1 MSPGSGLRPLEPGAR
16 VLEDISMPSWI
27 ERLRL
32 PAHLGG
38 YARLRVGLIWLGVL
52 VVLSFATSTAWDV
65 WRSYRHSVVS
75 TDRELENLA
84 AALAEQTAWSWQ
96 AADLLMMNIARWY
109 PGHKVGPQGIDQFL
123 ETATARVP
131 LVHATRIIDA
141 QGILQNSSDGRGQG
155 TDVSDRSYF
164 VAQRDR
170 TAHGMFVSEPL
181 LSRSEGRTA
190 VMLSRR
196 LEDED
201 GRFAGIVSAFVDL
214 SELGSLYAAV
224 NLRGTMAVQLL
235 REDGTLLIRRP
246 ETPRALGRQFPALVA
261 VSPGIALR
269 TRSPIDGERD
279 FVAVA
284 RVRSLPLLVAVTRNE
299 DTALATS
306 YQEAIHGAV
315 RTLLLA
321 VLGALAIAALVRQLQ
336 RIEDADRALRQSQ
349 KMEALGTLAG
359 GIAHDFNNILGSIV
373 GYGELAQQQAPE
385 GSSLRRYLDNVMH
398 AAGRARSLVDRIL
411 GFSRT
416 GLAER
421 VPVDIQAVVIETLE
435 LLQSSLARNIRLEKS
450 LCAEGATVVGDETQL
465 HQVTMNLCTNALQAM
480 PEGGVLRVALEPVGL
495 AAPLALSRGQLAA
508 GDYVRLTV
516 SDSGAGIRAELLER
530 IFDPFFTTKRVG
542 EGTGLGLSLV
552 HGIIADLRGAIEVSS
567 TTGKGSTFSIW
578 LPKGREIAKPVAG
591 GQAMDLPRGNGE
603 TVMIV
608 DDERTLMS
616 LGEETLA
623 ELGYE
628 PVGFG
633 SSTEALQAFQTE
645 PDRFNAVVTDEVMP
659 DLLGTQLAAELT
671 RLRPGLPVILMSGHG
686 GPQLAERA
694 GAAGV
699 SEVLR
704 KPLQKRD
711 LAESLAKVLA

>member
-1 MSPGSGLRPLEPGAR
+1 VEPGAR
-16 VLEDISMPSWI
+16 VREDMSMPSWI

-52 VVLSFATSTAWDV
+52 IVLAFATSTAWDA
-65 WRSYRHSVVS
+65 WRLYRHSIVS

-84 AALAEQTAWSWQ
+84 AAMAEQTAWSWQ
-96 AADLLMMNIARWY
+96 AADLLMVNIARAY
-109 PGHKVGPQGIDQFL
+109 RGHKGPPQSIDQFL
-123 ETATARVP
+123 ATATARVP

-141 QGILQNSSDGRGQG
+141 RGILQNSSDDRGQG
-155 TDVSDRSYF
+155 ADVSDRSYF
-164 VAQRDR
+164 IAQRDQ
-170 TAHGMFVSEPL
+170 TAHGLFVSEPL

-190 VMLSRR
+190 VMLSRP

-201 GRFAGIVSAFVDL
+201 GRFAGIVSANVDL

-246 ETPRALGRQFPALVA
+246 ETPSALGRRFPALVA
-261 VSPGIALR
+261 ISPGVALQ
-269 TRSPIDGERD
+269 TRNPIDGERD

-284 RVRSLPLLVAVTRNE
+284 RVRSLPLLVAVSRNE
-299 DTALATS
+299 AAALTTS
-306 YQEAIHGAV
+306 YQETVHGAV

-321 VLGALAIAALVRQLQ
+321 VLAASAVAALVRQLQ
-336 RIEDADRALRQSQ
+336 RLEQADRALRQAQ

-373 GYGELAQQQAPE
+373 GYGELAQQQAPA

-398 AAGRARSLVDRIL
+398 AAGRARALVDRIL

-421 VPVDIQAVVIETLE
+421 VPVDIQAVVTETLE
-435 LLQSSLARNIRLEKS
+435 LLQSSLAYNIRLERS
-450 LCAEGATVVGDETQL
+450 LSAEGATVIGDETQL

-480 PEGGVLRVALEPVGL
+480 PEGGVLRVALESVRL
-495 AAPLALSRGQLAA
+495 AASLALSRGQLAA
-508 GDYVRLTV
+508 GDYVRLAV
-516 SDSGAGIRAELLER
+516 SDTGAGIRAELLDR

-552 HGIIADLRGAIEVSS
+552 HGIIADLGGTIDVSS
-567 TTGKGSTFSIW
+567 IAGKGATFSIW
-578 LPKGREIAKPVAG
+578 LPKSRETAQPVAG
-591 GQAMDLPRGNGE
+591 GHAVDLPRGKGE

-608 DDERTLMS
+608 DDERSLMS
-616 LGEETLA
+616 LGEETLT
-623 ELGYE
+623 ELGYQ

-633 SSTEALQAFQTE
+633 SSTEALRAFQTE
-645 PDRFNAVVTDEVMP
+645 PNRFNAVVTDEVMP